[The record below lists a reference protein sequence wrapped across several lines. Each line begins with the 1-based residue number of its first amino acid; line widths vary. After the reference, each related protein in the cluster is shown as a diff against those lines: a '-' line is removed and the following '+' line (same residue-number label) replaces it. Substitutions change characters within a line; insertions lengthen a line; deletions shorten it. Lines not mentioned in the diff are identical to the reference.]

1 MSINTALGSISASDI
16 MITNVKTAIRLR
28 VSKKFV
34 QWWVKIRLGV
44 LLF

>member
-1 MSINTALGSISASDI
+1 MSNNTALESISVSYI

-28 VSKKFV
+28 VSEKFV
-34 QWWVKIRLGV
+34 QWWVKIRLRV